1 MLMCKFI
8 QNQYI
13 YLGMIVLMLLLTS
26 DICRAEFTIEDENK
40 LGREFYEQ
48 LEQHQMIL
56 HNKVLTDYITGIGNL
71 ILDQTTRTPFKFNF
85 FILDSSA
92 INAFATPGGYIYI
105 NKGLLLVA
113 ENEAQLAGV
122 IAHEIGHANARHVA
136 SIISKSQ
143 KLNMAALAAM
153 LAGVF
158 LGGGGEASAAITAF
172 SLAGSSSMT
181 LRYMREHEE
190 EADRLGIDYLVHAGY
205 NPSAMVDF
213 LKIMKQYEFLSK
225 TMPSYLQT
233 HPGTDDRIIYMD
245 GLIMTRYRQPGK
257 NSIIG
262 NLCRVQASVPLSAS
276 ELSRRQ
282 RQLETSL
289 AKDPQNTDLLYN
301 LAMIEDQLG
310 ANSSALEHLQK
321 ALVQSPDDHEI
332 LKSIGLLH
340 LKTGRYEQAQNYLL
354 RAKKS
359 DPRNDEITF
368 ALGKTYFSS
377 GKYREALDCFLNIR
391 DRASNEA
398 ANLNYF
404 TAMSYGKLQNKGESH
419 YYFGLHFKQANKK
432 DSALFHFREALI
444 FFPPGSERN
453 AEIHRAVKELTAGK
467 DKQKRT
473 IKKDEQNS
481 FL

>member
-1 MLMCKFI
+1 MRKFI

-13 YLGMIVLMLLLTS
+13 SLGVIVLMLLVAVEN
-26 DICRAEFTIEDENK
+26 CCAEFTIEDENK

-56 HNKVLTDYITGIGNL
+56 HNQSLTDYITGIGNL

-190 EADRLGIDYLVHAGY
+190 EADRLGIDYLARAGY

-245 GLIMTRYRQPGK
+245 SLIMTRYQQPGK

-262 NLCRVQASVPLSAS
+262 NLCRVQARVPLSAS

-282 RQLETSL
+282 RQLEALLS
-289 AKDPQNTDLLYN
+289 KDPQNADLLYS

-310 ANSSALEHLQK
+310 ASSSALEHLQK
-321 ALVQSPDDHEI
+321 ALFQSPDDHEI
-332 LKSIGLLH
+332 LKNIGLLYF
-340 LKTGRYEQAQNYLL
+340 KTGRYEQAQNYLL

-368 ALGKTYFSS
+368 ALGKMYFSS
-377 GKYREALDCFLNIR
+377 GKYQEALECFLNIR
-391 DRASNEA
+391 NRTANEA
-398 ANLNYF
+398 ANVNYF

-419 YYFGLHFKQANKK
+419 YYFGLHFKQADKK
-432 DSALFHFREALI
+432 DSALFHFREALN
-444 FFPPGSERN
+444 FFPEESERS
-453 AEIHRAVKELTAGK
+453 AEIRQVVKELTEGK
-467 DKQKRT
+467 VKPKRT
-473 IKKDEQNS
+473 FKKDDSNS
-481 FL
+481 VL